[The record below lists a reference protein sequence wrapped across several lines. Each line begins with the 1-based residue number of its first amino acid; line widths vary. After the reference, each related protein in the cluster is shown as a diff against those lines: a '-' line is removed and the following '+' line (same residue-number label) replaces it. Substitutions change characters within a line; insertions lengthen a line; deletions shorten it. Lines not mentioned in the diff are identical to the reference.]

1 MATDEFLSPDQLSQI
16 DGHASLANLGQIEL
30 NHPTTSLGGDGR
42 LDTEVEI
49 SGNEVITAS
58 DFAHDGY
65 ADELKIVDSD
75 GDYSTWEYR
84 HEADG
89 STQWV
94 ETEHGHLDGG
104 TAT

>member
-1 MATDEFLSPDQLSQI
+1 MATEDFLTPQQHTQL
-16 DGHASLANLGQIEL
+16 DAHAALANLGQIEL
-30 NHPTTSLGGDGR
+30 EHPTTSLGGDGR
-42 LDTEVEI
+42 LDTEVET

-58 DFAHDGY
+58 DFNHDGI

-75 GDYSTWEYR
+75 GDYSSWEYR
-84 HEADG
+84 HDADG
-89 STQWV
+89 TSHWV